1 MKTYILGLSCYSHDS
16 SASLI
21 CDGEIVAAA
30 QEERFTRIKQDK
42 CFPRNAVAFCLRF
55 AGISLGDVKKI
66 FYYEDPE
73 EKFKRIM
80 STAFT
85 SGWSGAKSLF
95 FDTPA
100 WLLDKLYVKKKL
112 SNELKEFSSTI
123 PCIEYI
129 SHHRSHAASA
139 FFPAPFEKALVL
151 CIDGVGEWDT
161 TTAWKGEGGRLTKI
175 WETRFPHS
183 LGLLYSAFT
192 HYCGFKVDAD
202 EDKIMGLA
210 PYGEPI
216 FYDQIMYHLIH
227 VADDGS
233 FTMNMD
239 YFDYATG
246 EKMTSP
252 QFDSLFGGPPRV
264 PDSEL
269 TQREFNLAASVQ
281 AVLEEVVLRLARHWQ
296 AQTGCKTL
304 CLAGGVALNS
314 VVNGRLARAGIFER
328 VWIQPASDDCGG
340 SLGAALSG
348 CYEVVGQKRV
358 VNVNDSMKGCYLG
371 PAYSRDEIRAFL
383 LSQHCEFTE
392 FSTHKLCSKVAEIL
406 SEGNVVGWFQGRM
419 EFGPRSLGARSILGD
434 ARKPKMQS
442 LINLKIKHRES
453 LRPLAPAVLKQHAGE
468 WFNAVKSSPYMLFAH
483 PVCEQKRLARVDS
496 PPFQSGIQKLCEVR
510 SQIPAVTHVDCSA
523 RVQTVDGVYNP
534 LFYQLLSAFHQQT
547 GCPLLV
553 NTSFNMYGEPIVE
566 SPHDAYR
573 CFMRTA
579 MDYLVLGSF
588 LLSKRNQ
595 PQWRERVNSTDS
607 SLD

>member
-16 SASLI
+16 SATLI
-21 CDGEIVAAA
+21 CDGEIIAAA
-30 QEERFTRIKQDK
+30 QEERFTRIKLDK

-55 AGISLGDVKKI
+55 AGISLCEVKKV

-80 STAFT
+80 STAFA
-85 SGWSGAKSLF
+85 SGWAGVRSLF
-95 FDTPA
+95 FDIPT
-100 WLLDKLYVKKKL
+100 WLFDKLYVKRKL
-112 SNELKEFSSTI
+112 SNELKGFSSTI

-192 HYCGFKVDAD
+192 HYCGFEVDAD
-202 EDKIMGLA
+202 EYKLMGLA

-216 FYDQIMYHLIH
+216 FYEQIMSHLIH

-233 FTMNMD
+233 FTMDMD

-252 QFDSLFGGPPRV
+252 QFNALFGGPPRA
-264 PDSEL
+264 PESEL

-281 AVLEEVVLRLARHWQ
+281 SVLEEVVLRLARHWQ
-296 AQTGCKTL
+296 MQTGLKTL
-304 CLAGGVALNS
+304 CLAGGVALNC
-314 VVNGRLARAGIFER
+314 VVNGRLARADIFER

-348 CYEVVGQKRV
+348 CYEVMGQKRV
-358 VNVNDSMKGCYLG
+358 VNANDSMKGCYLG
-371 PAYSRDEIRAFL
+371 PAYSSDEIRLFL
-383 LSQHCEFTE
+383 LSQQCEFTE
-392 FSTHKLCSKVAEIL
+392 LTPQKLCSEVAEIL
-406 SEGNVVGWFQGRM
+406 SQGNVVGWFQGRM
-419 EFGPRSLGARSILGD
+419 EFGPCSLGARSILGD
-434 ARKPKMQS
+434 ARKAKMHS
-442 LINLKIKHRES
+442 AINLKIKNRES
-453 LRPLAPAVLKQHAGE
+453 LRPFAPAVLKQHAGE
-468 WFNAVKSSPYMLFAH
+468 WFYAVKSSPYMLFAH
-483 PVCEQKRLARVDS
+483 PICKQKRLALTES
-496 PPFQSGIQKLCEVR
+496 QSTKSGIQKLCEVR

-534 LFYQLLSAFHQQT
+534 LFYQLLSAFNQQT

-553 NTSFNMYGEPIVE
+553 NSSFNMCGEPIVE
-566 SPHDAYR
+566 SPQDAYR

-579 MDYLVLGSF
+579 MDYLVLGNF

-595 PQWRERVNSTDS
+595 PHWQERADLAQYSRD
-607 SLD
+607 